1 METGNP
7 GGDPYEIL
15 GVPAGASREEIIR
28 AYRRAAHAAH
38 PDARP
43 ADPQAAGRFQALTEA
58 YDLLSDAGRR
68 AEYDRSHSAGMTDLG
83 VISPSLRSAPRPAN
97 AWPGP
102 PLWAGPV
109 HIQPPPGQATGQ
121 GWHQAPGLA
130 EAAALLDWYLGRI
143 WDWPR

>member
-1 METGNP
+1 MGTGNP

-28 AYRRAAHAAH
+28 AYRRAAHVAH

-43 ADPQAAGRFQALTEA
+43 ADPQAAGRFQALTEV

-68 AEYDRSHSAGMTDLG
+68 AEYDRSHSGEITERN
-83 VISPSLRSAPRPAN
+83 VISPSPRPAPRPAS

-102 PLWAGPV
+102 PLRAGPV
-109 HIQPPPGQATGQ
+109 HIQPPPRQAAAQDG
-121 GWHQAPGLA
+121 HQAPDLTGAA
-130 EAAALLDWYLGRI
+130 ELLGWYQDRI
-143 WDWPR
+143 WAWPR